1 MNQSSNQSTAAAKST
16 IDPSARIAPGAVIG
30 AGVEIGPYC
39 TVGPNVTIADGCRLI
54 AHVNVT
60 GHTTIG
66 ARTVI
71 YPFASL
77 GSPPQSF
84 SYRGGPTRLIVGA
97 DCDIRENVTMNTGTE
112 DDHGLTQVGNKCFLM
127 VGTHIGHDCTVGDN
141 VVFANNTILGGH
153 VTVADRVVFGGGVAV
168 RQFVRIGEGAMIV
181 GLSGVRADVIPYGM
195 AQGPLA
201 FLVGLNVVGM
211 RRRGLSKPEIHGL
224 RAAYQTLFFGDGTF
238 RARID
243 KVAAEHA
250 SNALAGRMIEFI
262 RAGKRPFTMA
272 IKRAEADEDA

>member
-1 MNQSSNQSTAAAKST
+1 MNAPKMEAAAVKST
-16 IDPSARIAPGAVIG
+16 IDASARIAQGAVIG

-39 TVGPNVTIADGCRLI
+39 TIGQNVTIADGCRLI

-112 DDHGLTQVGNKCFLM
+112 DDRGLTQVGNKCFLM

-141 VVFANNTILGGH
+141 VVFANNTIVGGH
-153 VTVADRVVFGGGVAV
+153 VTIGDRVVFGGSVAV

-211 RRRGLSKPEIHGL
+211 RRCGMAKADIHGL
-224 RAAYQTLFFGDGTF
+224 RSAYRSLFFGEGSF
-238 RARID
+238 RARVD
-243 KVAAEHA
+243 HVAEEFSA
-250 SNALAGRMIEFI
+250 NALAVRMIEFI

-272 IKRAEADEDA
+272 INRAEADEDT